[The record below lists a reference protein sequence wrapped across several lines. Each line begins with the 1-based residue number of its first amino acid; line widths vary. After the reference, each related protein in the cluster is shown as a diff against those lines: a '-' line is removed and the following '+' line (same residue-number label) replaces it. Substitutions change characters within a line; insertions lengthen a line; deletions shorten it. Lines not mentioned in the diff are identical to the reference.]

1 MFYILILIYII
12 AYSQQYKFYKQKVN
26 NYIMIF
32 DHENNEYG
40 GGHTSNPVFIPFSFN
55 CKLTSK
61 AFLSPFLE

>member
-1 MFYILILIYII
+1 MFCILILIYII

-26 NYIMIF
+26 NYIIIF
-32 DHENNEYG
+32 EHENNEDG
-40 GGHTSNPVFIPFSFN
+40 GGHTSNPVFISFN